1 MMNLQ
6 KISRFGAAAMLV
18 ASMGACSSTGGLGS
32 ILGSVLG
39 GMGGG
44 GGGGSQVSGTV
55 QNVDT
60 RNQQVVIAQSNGQQV
75 ALSFDNSTNVVFN
88 NQNYQ
93 ITSLQR
99 GDQVTAR
106 VQQLQNGG
114 YYTDLIQV
122 DRSASGSGGLGTQ
135 SSFEGSVRQVN
146 VQSGWF
152 IMDTNNSGR
161 LTVTMPYNARSNDVT
176 RFQNLRVGD
185 YVRIYGT
192 MVNTGQVQL
201 TQFY

>member
-1 MMNLQ
+1 MNLQ